1 LAPDAPASRR
11 PILALDG
18 VVAGYGGAAVLHGV
32 NFVVPRAT
40 ITTIVGPNGAGKS
53 TVFKTVAGLVPVRR
67 GKVWFE
73 GRETTH
79 CRPWRMAE
87 LGLCYV
93 PQGRNAFPGLS
104 VRHNLELGGQ
114 RLRSA
119 RALAG
124 RIDAVLEHFPSLR
137 DKLAGPAG
145 ALPPGEQKLLE
156 VARALVSQ
164 PSLMLI
170 DEPSL
175 GLPAPAVAAL
185 FAALADLR
193 GRGITVVLVE
203 QNAKSALGLSDV
215 AVVMELGRVR
225 HQDRAAAVLAD
236 PRIGPLFL
244 GGPMGSTPP
253 PLNAMAWMPP

>member
-1 LAPDAPASRR
+1 
-11 PILALDG
+11 
-18 VVAGYGGAAVLHGV
+18 
-32 NFVVPRAT
+32 
-40 ITTIVGPNGAGKS
+40 
-53 TVFKTVAGLVPVRR
+53 
-67 GKVWFE
+67 
-73 GRETTH
+73 
-79 CRPWRMAE
+79 
-87 LGLCYV
+87 
-93 PQGRNAFPGLS
+93 
-104 VRHNLELGGQ
+104 
-114 RLRSA
+114 
-119 RALAG
+119 
-124 RIDAVLEHFPSLR
+124 
-137 DKLAGPAG
+137 
-145 ALPPGEQKLLE
+145 
-156 VARALVSQ
+156 
-164 PSLMLI
+164 MLI

-253 PLNAMAWMPP
+253 PANAMAWMPP